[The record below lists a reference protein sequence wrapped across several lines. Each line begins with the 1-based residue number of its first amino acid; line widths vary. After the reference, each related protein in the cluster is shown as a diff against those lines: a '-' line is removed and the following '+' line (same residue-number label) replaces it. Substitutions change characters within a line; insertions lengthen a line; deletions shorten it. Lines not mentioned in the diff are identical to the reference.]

1 MAGIYSIISMVGF
14 IVAALLFIV
23 AIVLFFVFR
32 IDKIIGDLTGLNA
45 RKAMKERQKKEEE
58 NSKNNENAFSYDDYD
73 VTTDELSTEKLKVKD
88 VPQTGTP
95 SLHINGNSD
104 STEILKSNI
113 SAGSEL
119 TTVLNGNITVGS
131 GGTEILCNNDEY
143 TDGVVSKHFSIVDE
157 ITLVNTDEYISVVQ
171 DN

>member
-1 MAGIYSIISMVGF
+1 MNTNKYYDSSDKAYIKLTVYQS
-14 IVAALLFIV
+14 LF
-23 AIVLFFVFR
+23 
-32 IDKIIGDLTGLNA
+32 
-45 RKAMKERQKKEEE
+45 
-58 NSKNNENAFSYDDYD
+58 
-73 VTTDELSTEKLKVKD
+73 
-88 VPQTGTP
+88 
-95 SLHINGNSD
+95 LHINGNSD